1 MKHIFLILFSLSP
14 IFAGELQSYISED
27 LLLKV
32 DEKNN
37 TYIENVSK
45 ISFKSGFSVK
55 ECIISDRTDSSV
67 SIICIGDGSKN
78 IFTKLSNVSV
88 SIDKIKLN
96 TKYFT
101 WYEINLSEIIQDFKL
116 NGGK

>member
-1 MKHIFLILFSLSP
+1 MKLFLTIFFSLIP
-14 IFAGELQSYISED
+14 LFGGELKSYISED
-27 LLLKV
+27 LILKT

-101 WYEINLSEIIQDFKL
+101 WYEINLGEIIQDFKL

>member
-1 MKHIFLILFSLSP
+1 MKYILLFFISINALIADDLS
-14 IFAGELQSYISED
+14 SYISED
-27 LLLKV
+27 LRLKT

-37 TYIENVSK
+37 TYIENPEK
-45 ISFKSGFSVK
+45 ITFKSGFSVK

-67 SIICIGDGSKN
+67 SIICIGEGSKN
-78 IFTKLSNVSV
+78 IFAKLSNVSV

-96 TKYFT
+96 AKYYT
-101 WYEINLSEIIQDFKL
+101 WHEINLAEIVQDFKL